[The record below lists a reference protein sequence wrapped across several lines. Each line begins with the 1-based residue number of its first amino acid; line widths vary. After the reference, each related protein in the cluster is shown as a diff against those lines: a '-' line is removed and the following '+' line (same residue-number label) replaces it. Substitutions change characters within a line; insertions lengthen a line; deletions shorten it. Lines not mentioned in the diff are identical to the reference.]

1 MDARV
6 REPFDARLSP
16 EGRRLLTHADMARL
30 EAAGVIGPDERW
42 ELLRGEWFGMASEG
56 YRHQSLRLRLVRL
69 FARAL
74 SDDWVV
80 NTEGSLLWGEATELR
95 PDLAIQRDTGSTRVE
110 GQDIALVAEV
120 MVTSQARDA
129 GLKRAIYAQM
139 RVPELWLIDLEARR
153 VTVLRNS
160 DGEDFRD
167 VREMGFEDALV
178 PLQFAQVSVRL
189 ADLAGRQNPLSGVE
203 ADTGVE
209 FRHGCTR
216 AGAF

>member
-30 EAAGVIGPDERW
+30 EAAGVIAPDERW

-56 YRHQSLRLRLVRL
+56 FAHLMMRTRLVHL
-69 FARAL
+69 FAARL
-74 SDDWVV
+74 GYPTPWLV
-80 NTEGSLLWGEATELR
+80 NSEGSLFPAPDTEVR
-95 PDLAIQRDTGSTRVE
+95 PDLVIFRDGVE
-110 GQDIALVAEV
+110 TSALNGADIALVAEV

-139 RVPELWLIDLEARR
+139 RVPELWLIDLETRR
-153 VTVLRNS
+153 VTVLRDS

-167 VREMGFEDALV
+167 VCEMEFEDALV
-178 PLQFAQVSVRL
+178 PLQFTQMSVRL
-189 ADLAGRQNPLSGVE
+189 ADLAG
-203 ADTGVE
+203 
-209 FRHGCTR
+209 
-216 AGAF
+216 